1 MLGQHADNG
10 CMACQMSRMSLC
22 PCNYGA
28 RSGRPDRMRSDPGLR
43 EDGGFESIPE
53 GHVALGTS

>member
-1 MLGQHADNG
+1 MLKNG